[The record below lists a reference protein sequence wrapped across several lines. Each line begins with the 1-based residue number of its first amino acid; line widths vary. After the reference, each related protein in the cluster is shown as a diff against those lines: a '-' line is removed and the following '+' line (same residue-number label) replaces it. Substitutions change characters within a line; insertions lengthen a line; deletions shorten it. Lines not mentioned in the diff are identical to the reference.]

1 MKWKYTVHIEVSIG
15 SVSEYDGIARAGTST
30 PFALSECVS
39 ECVSPHDHINE
50 LPLANTKNNPTTN
63 NHIFYI
69 LIDGFGLTDSGSR
82 VVRLF
87 RSRKW
92 CPLSKDSLLPYSFF
106 WATIAVGLC
115 TGLFAVLMEQTAGM
129 LTLPVV
135 LNFAIGV
142 AVGSAVSAILFFGVI
157 GSAVN
162 TVLTCFAV
170 SPTDLDKN
178 HPAHGEAMTEAWSRK
193 VWE

>member
-1 MKWKYTVHIEVSIG
+1 VCS
-15 SVSEYDGIARAGTST
+15 RPST
-30 PFALSECVS
+30 RLT
-39 ECVSPHDHINE
+39 
-50 LPLANTKNNPTTN
+50 TKQNKQPNNKQPYL
-63 NHIFYI
+63 YI

-92 CPLSKDSLLPYSFF
+92 LPLSKDSLLPYSFC

-115 TGLFAVLMEQTAGM
+115 TGLFAVLMEQTEGM

-142 AVGSAVSAILFFGVI
+142 VVGSAVSAILFLGVI

-162 TVLTCFAV
+162 TVLTCYAV

-178 HPAHGEAMTEAWSRK
+178 HPAHGQAMTEAWSRR